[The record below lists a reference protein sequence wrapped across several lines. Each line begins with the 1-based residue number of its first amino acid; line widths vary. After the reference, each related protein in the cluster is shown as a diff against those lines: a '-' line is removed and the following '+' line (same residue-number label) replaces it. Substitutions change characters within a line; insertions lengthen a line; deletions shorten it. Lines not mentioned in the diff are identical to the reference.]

1 MAARTNYKEEQMLSL
16 EAWLESGCLTDTAG
30 LAKMLGCS
38 ASYLNQGRV
47 KGEGPKCIYIAN
59 QVRYLP
65 KHIREW
71 LETRT
76 AASSAEAISRG
87 LAQPCK
93 RTRCDARNTN
103 GREPVKMYGRG
114 FQR

>member
-1 MAARTNYKEEQMLSL
+1 MAAKTNYKAEQALPL
-16 EAWLESGCLTDTAG
+16 ELWLESGYPTDTAG
-30 LAKMLGCS
+30 LANMLGCS
-38 ASYLNQGRV
+38 PSYLNQGRV
-47 KGEGPKCIYIAN
+47 KGEGPKCVYIAN

-93 RTRCDARNTN
+93 RTRCDAQIR
-103 GREPVKMYGRG
+103 R
-114 FQR
+114 